1 MVIDSVFS
9 AVTALV
15 VGITSTKAFD
25 YYWKVYK
32 AKSDT
37 GANGA
42 LVAKDETIQLL
53 RTQQDSLLRDLEELR
68 DIYVDLK
75 MEVATLRSENTSM
88 QAKLTELEKTNFELK
103 TVNEILKR
111 K

>member
-1 MVIDSVFS
+1 MDNLFS
-9 AVTALV
+9 AITALV

-32 AKSDT
+32 SKSDT

-53 RTQQDSLLRDLEELR
+53 RTQQESLLTDLEELR
-68 DIYVDLK
+68 DIYVGLK
-75 MEVATLRSENTSM
+75 MEVATLRAENKAMVT
-88 QAKLTELEKTNFELK
+88 KLSELEKSNFELK
-103 TVNEILKR
+103 TMNEILKR

>member
-1 MVIDSVFS
+1 MDNVFS
-9 AVTALV
+9 AITALV

-32 AKSDT
+32 SKSDT

-53 RTQQDSLLRDLEELR
+53 RTQQDSLLNDLEELR
-68 DIYVDLK
+68 GIYVELK
-75 MEVATLRSENTSM
+75 MEVATLRAENKAM
-88 QAKLTELEKTNFELK
+88 VAKLSELEKSNFELK
-103 TVNEILKR
+103 TMNEILKR

>member
-1 MVIDSVFS
+1 MDSVFS

-32 AKSDT
+32 SKSET

-42 LVAKDETIQLL
+42 LMAKDETIQLTTHSAGFIACRL
-53 RTQQDSLLRDLEELR
+53 GRT
-68 DIYVDLK
+68 
-75 MEVATLRSENTSM
+75 
-88 QAKLTELEKTNFELK
+88 
-103 TVNEILKR
+103 
-111 K
+111 

>member
-1 MVIDSVFS
+1 MDNIFS
-9 AVTALV
+9 AITALV

-32 AKSDT
+32 SKSDT

-53 RTQQDSLLRDLEELR
+53 RTQQESLLTDLEELR
-68 DIYVDLK
+68 DIYVELK
-75 MEVATLRSENTSM
+75 MEVATLRAENKAMVT
-88 QAKLTELEKTNFELK
+88 KLSELEKSNFELK
-103 TVNEILKR
+103 TMNEILKR

>member
-1 MVIDSVFS
+1 MDNLFS
-9 AVTALV
+9 AITALV

-32 AKSDT
+32 SKSDT

-53 RTQQDSLLRDLEELR
+53 RTQQESLLTDLEELR
-68 DIYVDLK
+68 DIYVELK
-75 MEVATLRSENTSM
+75 MEVATLRAENKAMVT
-88 QAKLTELEKTNFELK
+88 KLSELEKSNFELK
-103 TVNEILKR
+103 TMNEILKR